1 MLTHSSLMSLAFA
14 ALLSAAV
21 PAIADDA
28 ESLREQA
35 AAQQAQVSPPA
46 APPAVP
52 GVLPPF
58 GGAGGPLFVGVDD
71 TTVPAYRIDTTS
83 SAATV
88 AFSGF
93 QVWGAAFD
101 AVGDRILFNN
111 GSTLYEWPI
120 GGAVNTLGTIVD
132 GMAVSQTMT
141 GLAFHNGTLYACRNI
156 ANEAIY
162 TINTTTLV
170 ASVFIDYVDA
180 DFDCG
185 GLAVN
190 PGDGMVYM
198 TNDDATPLGSG
209 LFRMNMDGSGTLITA
224 YPAGQTDIDG
234 LAIGDGRAYLV
245 IDEPG
250 SIFVWDFGTA
260 AYLAPLT
267 NPWTTSETFSAGA
280 FIPAGAPNAF
290 VSPTTLA
297 GSQPTNTVTQQ
308 VLDIANTGAGTLDWT
323 VFEQVQAQPAGTAQT
338 PASAG
343 PASPADE
350 ANGTEAVQSGSLPP
364 SNPAARALARRL
376 LGTTGLLLV
385 PDSTNDRVMAFD
397 PMTGNLVD
405 ANFIPSNAVVG
416 TGIEAILAADGNSI
430 LLSDQ
435 IGDVVHRFDLDGN
448 YLGIFAPAGGA
459 NTAILDNIRGIA
471 LDDAG
476 NLLVTVGGGA
486 NQDAVAR
493 FDTAGNS
500 TGNFIA
506 PGVGGIDS
514 PFDIYRRGSD
524 WLVAG
529 IDSDTI
535 VAYNL
540 AGAPIGVFAAVNT
553 FPEQIAEAGNGNV
566 LVANFSPG
574 AEEGVIEF
582 GPAGGA
588 QIGRY
593 DAPGLTGYRGV
604 FELGN
609 GNILTTTG
617 AGVHEIDRAGNL
629 VENKITGVSG
639 RFITLL
645 VAGPCSSA
653 ADMPWLSVAPTMG
666 STAAGATSNVTVSF
680 DSTGLAP
687 GSYSGNLC
695 VSSNDP
701 DAGPGNETELVV
713 VPVSLEVTAG
723 ADLSVTL
730 TDNPDPVA
738 AGAQLSYTATVSN
751 VGPSD
756 AQDVQFSLPLPAG
769 TSFVSATP
777 SAGGSCNAASPV
789 VCAWAGATTTAEV
802 RTATIV
808 AAVATN
814 LANGSNLSATATT
827 SSVTSDPNLANNT
840 ATADTVV
847 EVQADLAVT
856 LTDAPDPV
864 IAGTQLTYTAVVSN
878 IGPSDATGVVLSLPT
893 PATTSFV
900 SGSVSGGGA
909 CAGSPVV
916 CTVTGSMLPNTSRT
930 VTIVMLVAASA
941 PEGST
946 ISATATVTATSPDPV
961 PGNNSATTTTAVI
974 TRADLLLGFSASVAQ
989 TLTNVPV
996 TFTATSLNQGP
1007 SDAQGVSV
1015 TITLTPDFR
1024 YSSHTATGATCTTPQ
1039 VGNTGAIICTWAGAT
1054 APGVTRTLTVVAFS
1068 NVEGATG
1075 VSASTTSSTID
1086 PVPDNN
1092 SGNVVVQVGYLIE
1105 EIPTLSGYGLILLGL
1120 MFGLIGFV
1128 AVRRQA

>member
-1 MLTHSSLMSLAFA
+1 MLTHSSLSALAFA
-14 ALLSAAV
+14 ALLSGAV
-21 PAIADDA
+21 PAFAEDA
-28 ESLREQA
+28 ETLREQA
-35 AAQQAQVSPPA
+35 AALQAQSNPPA
-46 APPAVP
+46 AAPSGLVPPAP
-52 GVLPPF
+52 LGTL
-58 GGAGGPLFVGVDD
+58 GPLFIGVDD
-71 TTVPAYRIDTTS
+71 TTVPAYRIDTSS

-88 AFSGF
+88 AFNGF
-93 QVWGAAFD
+93 QVWGAGYD
-101 AVGDRILFNN
+101 PVGNRVLFNN

-120 GGAVNTLGTIVD
+120 GGAVNTLGPIVD
-132 GMAVSQTMT
+132 GMGATQSMT
-141 GLAFHNGTLYACRNI
+141 GLAFHNGTLYACKNI
-156 ANEAIY
+156 ANEAVY
-162 TINTTTLV
+162 TIDLTTRV

-190 PGDGMVYM
+190 PADGMVYM
-198 TNDDATPLGSG
+198 TNDDTTPLGSG

-250 SIFVWDFGTA
+250 SLFVWDFGTA
-260 AYLAPLT
+260 AYLAPLA
-267 NPWTTSETFSAGA
+267 NPWTTSEVFSAGA
-280 FIPAGAPNAF
+280 FIPAGVPNAS
-290 VSPTTLA
+290 VSPATLA
-297 GSQPTNTVTQQ
+297 STQTTNTVTQQ

-323 VFEQVQAQPAGTAQT
+323 LFEQVSANPAGAALA

-350 ANGTEAVQSGSLPP
+350 ANGTEAVQTGALPP

-376 LGTTGLLLV
+376 LGTTGLLLI

-405 ANFIPSNAVVG
+405 ANFIPTNAAVG

-435 IGDVVHRFDLDGN
+435 TGDVVHRFDLAGN

-459 NTAILDNIRGIA
+459 NTAIMDNIRGIA
-471 LDDAG
+471 LDGSG
-476 NLLVTVGGGA
+476 NLLVTVAAGA
-486 NQDAVAR
+486 NADAVAR
-493 FDTAGNS
+493 FDTAGNY

-506 PGVGGIDS
+506 PGAGGVDS
-514 PFDIYRRGSD
+514 PFDIYRRGSE

-529 IDSDTI
+529 IDSDNVI
-535 VAYNL
+535 AYDL
-540 AGAPIGVFAAVNT
+540 AGAPIVVFATVNT

-593 DAPGLTGYRGV
+593 DPTGLSGYRGV

-617 AGVHEIDRAGNL
+617 AGLHEIDRAGNL

-653 ADMPWLSVAPTMG
+653 ADIPWLSVSPT
-666 STAAGATSNVTVSF
+666 AGATAGGATSSVTVSF

-687 GSYSGNLC
+687 GNYSGNLC

-701 DAGPGNETELVV
+701 DTGPGNETELVV

-723 ADLSVTL
+723 ADLAMALIDS
-730 TDNPDPVA
+730 PDPVA
-738 AGAQLSYTATVSN
+738 AGAQLTYIATLSN
-751 VGPSD
+751 GGPSD
-756 AQDVQFSLPLPAG
+756 AQDVQFELPLPAG

-789 VCAWAGATTTAEV
+789 VCSWAGTTAAMTN
-802 RTATIV
+802 RSATIV
-808 AAVATN
+808 AMVAAN
-814 LANGSNLSATATT
+814 LAGGTNLSATATA
-827 SSVTSDPNLANNT
+827 SSTTNDPNPANNT

-847 EVQADLAVT
+847 EVQADLSVT

-864 IAGTQLTYTAVVSN
+864 IAGTNLTYTAVVTN
-878 IGPSDATGVVLSLPT
+878 AGPSDATGVVLTLPT
-893 PATTSFV
+893 PANTSFV
-900 SGSVSGGGA
+900 SGSVTGGGA

-930 VTIVMLVAASA
+930 VTIVMLAAPSA

-946 ISATATVTATSPDPV
+946 ISATVTVTATSPDPN

-974 TRADLLLGFSASVAQ
+974 TRADLLLDFSASVAQ
-989 TLTNVPV
+989 TPVNVPV

-1024 YSSHTATGATCTTPQ
+1024 YSSHTAAGATCTAPQ
-1039 VGNTGAIICTWAGAT
+1039 VGNTGAIVCTWAGAT

-1075 VSASTTSSTID
+1075 VNASTTSNTSD
-1086 PVPDNN
+1086 PVANNN
-1092 SGNVVVQVGYLIE
+1092 SGNVTVQVGYLVE

>member
-1 MLTHSSLMSLAFA
+1 MLTHTSLIALAFA
-14 ALLSAAV
+14 ALLSAAP
-21 PAIADDA
+21 PASAEDA
-28 ESLREQA
+28 ETLREQA
-35 AAQQAQVSPPA
+35 AALQAQSNPPA
-46 APPAVP
+46 APPS
-52 GVLPPF
+52 GLVLPAPE
-58 GGAGGPLFVGVDD
+58 GNPGPLFIGVDD
-71 TTVPAYRIDTTS
+71 TTIPAYRIDTTS
-83 SAATV
+83 STATV
-88 AFSGF
+88 AFNGF
-93 QVWGAAFD
+93 QVWGSGYD
-101 AVGDRILFNN
+101 PVGNRVLFNN

-132 GMAVSQTMT
+132 GMGATQSVT
-141 GLAFHNGTLYACRNI
+141 GLAFHNGTLYACKNI

-170 ASVFIDYVDA
+170 ATVLIDYVDA

-190 PGDGMVYM
+190 PADGMVYM

-224 YPAGQTDIDG
+224 YPPGQTDIDG

-260 AYLAPLT
+260 AYVAPLT
-267 NPWTTSETFSAGA
+267 NPWTTSEVFSAGA
-280 FIPAGAPNAF
+280 FIPAGVPNAF
-290 VSPTTLA
+290 VSPATLA
-297 GSQPTNTVTQQ
+297 STQAANTVTQQ

-323 VFEQVQAQPAGTAQT
+323 IFEEVLANPAGAAQA

-343 PASPADE
+343 PLSPTDE
-350 ANGTEAVQSGSLPP
+350 ADGTEAGQPVALPP

-405 ANFIPSNAVVG
+405 ADFIPTNAVIG

-471 LDDAG
+471 LDDSG

-486 NQDAVAR
+486 NANAVAR

-506 PGVGGIDS
+506 PGAGGLGS
-514 PFDIYRRGSD
+514 PFDIYRQGNQ

-535 VAYNL
+535 VAYDL
-540 AGAPIGVFAAVNT
+540 TGTPIGVFAAVNT

-574 AEEGVIEF
+574 TEEGVIEF

-653 ADMPWLSVAPTMG
+653 ADIPWLSVAPTMG
-666 STAAGATSNVTVSF
+666 STAGGATSNVTVSF

-701 DAGPGNETELVV
+701 DAGPGNETDLVV

-723 ADLSVTL
+723 ADLAMAL
-730 TDNPDPVA
+730 TDSPDPVA
-738 AGAQLSYTATVSN
+738 AGAQLTYIATVSN
-751 VGPSD
+751 NGPSD

-769 TSFVSATP
+769 TSFVSVTP

-789 VCAWAGATTTAEV
+789 VCSWAGTTAAMTN
-802 RTATIV
+802 RSATIV
-808 AAVATN
+808 AQVAAN
-814 LANGSNLSATATT
+814 LAGGTNLSATATA
-827 SSVTSDPNLANNT
+827 SSVTNDPNLANNT

-847 EVQADLAVT
+847 EVQADLSVT

-864 IAGTQLTYTAVVSN
+864 IAGTNLTYTAVVTN
-878 IGPSDATGVVLSLPT
+878 VGPSDAAGVVLTLPT
-893 PATTSFV
+893 PASTSFL
-900 SGSVSGGGA
+900 SGSVTGGGA
-909 CAGSPVV
+909 CAGSPVE
-916 CTVTGSMLPNTSRT
+916 CTISGSMLPGSSRT
-930 VTIVMLVAASA
+930 ITIVMLVAPSA
-941 PEGST
+941 LEGST

-961 PGNNSATTTTAVI
+961 PGNNTASTTTAVI
-974 TRADLLLGFSASVAQ
+974 TRADLLLGFTASVAQ
-989 TLTNVPV
+989 APINVPV

-1007 SDAQGVSV
+1007 SDAQGVSITV
-1015 TITLTPDFR
+1015 TLTPDFR

-1039 VGNTGAIICTWAGAT
+1039 VGSTGAIVCTWAGAT

-1075 VSASTTSSTID
+1075 VSASTTSTTTD
-1086 PVPDNN
+1086 PVANNN
-1092 SGNVVVQVGYLIE
+1092 SSNVVVQVGYLIE

-1120 MFGLIGFV
+1120 MFGLLGFV
-1128 AVRRQA
+1128 ALRRQA